1 MDENAD
7 RIPDYWLFDLRSEGT
22 FEVIAQTTSTSDGR
36 KKREDSSHS
45 RQRRAITRVN
55 TGSTEKTQSLA
66 DLVILACFYLQTW
79 QFIMEPFWGD
89 GSTGINNAPP
99 DVPLCDFDGSTCGKI
114 ISNYNR
120 YDRKQDT

>member
-7 RIPDYWLFDLRSEGT
+7 RIPDYWLFDLRSDGT

-66 DLVILACFYLQTW
+66 DFSDIGMLLFADVAVYHGTILGRW
-79 QFIMEPFWGD
+79 I
-89 GSTGINNAPP
+89 
-99 DVPLCDFDGSTCGKI
+99 
-114 ISNYNR
+114 
-120 YDRKQDT
+120 DRNQ